1 MVGLLSLQRSSEP
14 HPLVAVGTSRINI
27 DSLSSC
33 WCPARGKT
41 HSEWGGEELLWMRER
56 KEIFPC
62 RQQGGEG
69 GRREGGLKSPPPHQ
83 IIKWGRGG
91 GGVYGSDRV
100 EGIKGSDPSRH
111 CCQAGSIIYADRPSD
126 TAGDLGC

>member
-1 MVGLLSLQRSSEP
+1 M
-14 HPLVAVGTSRINI
+14 
-27 DSLSSC
+27 D
-33 WCPARGKT
+33 
-41 HSEWGGEELLWMRER
+41 ER
-56 KEIFPC
+56 KKGNFPMQTT
-62 RQQGGEG
+62 R
-69 GRREGGLKSPPPHQ
+69 GRGRTKGRGSKIPPPPHQ